1 MLLQKRRQLFRVEI
15 LTGYGALK
23 HFFNSP
29 VPVVVP
35 QPDTDR
41 HRKSQLF
48 PRGRVFRDVFPGHLP
63 KQILRL
69 SVGKFCLRR
78 KCPGSLE
85 HIPVQEG
92 HAHLQRMGHAHAVGF
107 LQNIPGQP
115 VFQVDVLHFLRVGKP
130 GGFFIS
136 LSQKLLTG
144 RRVGRIFQKLPAL
157 LVGENM
163 GVPDKPFLHPLAGPD
178 QKALAAAVRQ
188 FFRLPG
194 NRTPDLFRNPG
205 HFLKSQRLP
214 VDIITAK

>member
-1 MLLQKRRQLFRVEI
+1 MYLNNIPNFHPAYNPHYRSYIFYSCFPPSLPKILSKSIFTIFFGLFLLFLLIKIFLIPEQKRQHRPDFPAVVLLSRVMLLQKRRQLFRVEI

-78 KCPGSLE
+78 KCPDSLE

-115 VFQVDVLHFLRVGKP
+115 VFP
-130 GGFFIS
+130 S
-136 LSQKLLTG
+136 LSGETVARTQS
-144 RRVGRIFQKLPAL
+144 RRLESA
-157 LVGENM
+157 
-163 GVPDKPFLHPLAGPD
+163 
-178 QKALAAAVRQ
+178 
-188 FFRLPG
+188 
-194 NRTPDLFRNPG
+194 
-205 HFLKSQRLP
+205 
-214 VDIITAK
+214 